1 MKQEDV
7 IRFYEGDVKG
17 NDPFYSDP
25 KAYVTWNALL
35 FPGFETEKARS
46 EENRY
51 LNPVFLDHIPEVID
65 MSVQLIHCMS
75 KAKED
80 LHVYRVERFVDYAC
94 FMKEKR
100 ITSFLSTST
109 AGFLNAYQDKKQLVL
124 MDITIPKG
132 CYCADFSMLLNEYKK
147 SEEKEILLPPYL
159 SFNCHVLEKPLEI
172 QKISDGEGN
181 PVKIYC
187 HMDMKGFDFPVL
199 DVCDAC
205 NEKYIKAAKRVYAAQ
220 NHKDVCEKEDVEKY
234 LTLKKWIQME
244 IIKHINND

>member
-17 NDPFYSDP
+17 NDPFYADA

-35 FPGFETEKARS
+35 FPGMESEKARS

-51 LNPVFLDHIPEVID
+51 FNPAFFDHIPEVID
-65 MSVQLIHCMS
+65 MSVQLIKCMS
-75 KAKED
+75 KASDD

-100 ITSFLSTST
+100 ISSFLSTST

-132 CYCADFSMLLNEYKK
+132 CLCADFSMLLNAYKK
-147 SEEKEILLPPYL
+147 REEKEILLPPYL
-159 SFNCHVLEKPLEI
+159 SFDCHVLEQPLEI
-172 QKISDGEGN
+172 QKITDGEGN

-187 HMDMKGFDFPVL
+187 HMDMKGFDFPAL
-199 DVCDAC
+199 NVCESVSEAH
-205 NEKYIKAAKRVYAAQ
+205 IQASKRVYAALNQ
-220 NHKDVCEKEDVEKY
+220 KRVCEKEDIEKY
-234 LTLKKWIQME
+234 LALKKWIQKE
-244 IIKHINND
+244 IIRHINNY

>member
-7 IRFYEGDVKG
+7 IRFYEGDVKE

-35 FPGFETEKARS
+35 FPDFETEKARS

-100 ITSFLSTST
+100 ITSFLSIST

-159 SFNCHVLEKPLEI
+159 SFDCYVLEKTLEI

-181 PVKIYC
+181 PAKIYC

-205 NEKYIKAAKRVYAAQ
+205 NEKYIQAAKRVYAAL
-220 NHKDVCEKEDVEKY
+220 NHKDVCEKEDIEKY
-234 LTLKKWIQME
+234 LTLKKWIQKE
-244 IIKHINND
+244 IIKHINNY